1 VLTWQSAWSW
11 AGGQYSVKSYPN
23 VVVETKDVPL
33 SKIKSID
40 TTWKWN
46 YSGAGLV
53 TDVAYDLFSS
63 STIGGSEEYEV
74 MIWLGNFNA
83 GPIARSVG
91 AFIFMVL
98 PY

>member
-23 VVVETKDVPL
+23 VVVETKD
-33 SKIKSID
+33 
-40 TTWKWN
+40 
-46 YSGAGLV
+46 SGAGLV